1 MWRVKDDRVVGVDRF
16 LWGAVV
22 WMAEHRVICL
32 PVVPI
37 KRKSGW
43 IDTGRRTTV
52 DGVSL
57 LGIGSGFDIFTG
69 RF

>member
-1 MWRVKDDRVVGVDRF
+1 MWREKDDRVVGVDRF

-43 IDTGRRTTV
+43 IDTGRRTPV

-57 LGIGSGFDIFTG
+57 LGIGSGFNVYSGKF
-69 RF
+69 